1 MTREI
6 VIFITTSSLEEAE
19 KIGKKLVEERLVAC
33 VNIVPQVKSI
43 FTWKEKVCQKAES
56 LMVIKTKEDLFDDVL
71 KKVKTLHSYTVPEVI
86 ALPIIKGS
94 EDYLKWVGEVTF
106 AKEGHKD

>member
-19 KIGKKLVEERLVAC
+19 KIGKKLVEERLIAC
-33 VNIVPQVKSI
+33 VNIVPHVKSI
-43 FTWKEKVCQKAES
+43 FTWKEKVCQEAES

>member
-1 MTREI
+1 MANEI

-19 KIGKKLVEERLVAC
+19 KIGKKLVEEKLVAC
-33 VNIVPQVKSI
+33 VNIIPRVKSI
-43 FTWKEKVCQKAES
+43 FTWQEKICEEGES
-56 LMVIKTKEDLFDDVL
+56 LLIIKTKEVLFDDIL

-86 ALPIIKGS
+86 ALPIIKGL
-94 EDYLKWVGEVTF
+94 EDYLKWVREVTI